1 MTKPQIQLS
10 PSSTINA
17 VLLGLTIL
25 FSPVL
30 AHADAPS
37 FSYIE
42 VEYVASGDLDIS
54 DDSISASADLDGFAI
69 TGSIELGI
77 FILQASRFEL
87 EGDGPLNSTLED
99 SISTLALG
107 LAFEVGNAQLY
118 GLARVRQDELTATSS
133 FLGSLEEDAT
143 SGGAEVGIRWNL
155 TDRFELNANIGTP
168 ALDQGTS
175 IGAGAQ
181 FFITKNIGITAEY
194 NSIEIEENDIEAE
207 IDTFSVGLRYSF

>member
-1 MTKPQIQLS
+1 MIKTPIKSSALS
-10 PSSTINA
+10 IISL
-17 VLLGLTIL
+17 VL
-25 FSPVL
+25 FSLCIL
-30 AHADAPS
+30 ASPLLAQAKAPS

-54 DDSISASADLDGFAI
+54 NDTISASADLDGFAV
-69 TGSIELGI
+69 TGSVELGI
-77 FILQASRFEL
+77 FIVQASRFEL
-87 EGDGPLNSTLED
+87 DGDGPLNSTLED

-107 LAFEVGNAQLY
+107 LAFELGNTQLY
-118 GLARVRQDELTATSS
+118 GLARVRQDELTASSS
-133 FLGSLEEDAT
+133 FLGSLEEDAI

-194 NSIEIEENDIEAE
+194 NSIEVEEDDIEAE
-207 IDTFSVGLRYSF
+207 IDTVSVGLRYSF